1 MDCLSILAQAASNGT
16 AEASSNSGIIDIN
29 SIWTYINGLDY
40 VEALTF
46 ISFGAVC
53 LFYGWRVF
61 KILVVITFGLLG
73 LIIGMTMASK
83 LVGSDNQL
91 VGGLVG
97 MGLMASLSVPLMRWA
112 VSILGALAGAVL
124 TGGAWYAV
132 GLNESFMWAGALT
145 GLVAGGMI
153 SFIVFRVAII
163 LFTSLGGSAL
173 AMSGVLAVLNRY
185 DQTSETVWMLVST
198 RKWFLPIVLLVPT
211 IVGIIAQHKFVKGS
225 KEWDI

>member
-1 MDCLSILAQAASNGT
+1 MDFLCVLAQAAGNAN
-16 AEASSNSGIIDIN
+16 AEQAESVIDIN
-29 SIWTYINGLDY
+29 EIWRYVSGLNY

-61 KILVVITFGLLG
+61 KILVVICFGLLG
-73 LIIGMTMASK
+73 LIIGMAVAGR
-83 LVGSDNQL
+83 LLGSHNQL

-97 MGLMASLSVPLMRWA
+97 MGLLASLSVPLMRWA
-112 VSILGALAGAVL
+112 VSILGALAGAIL
-124 TGGAWYAV
+124 AGGTWYAA
-132 GLNESFMWAGALT
+132 GLNESYMWAGSLT

-163 LFTSLGGSAL
+163 LFTSLGGSTL
-173 AMSGVLAVLNRY
+173 AMGGILAILNNY
-185 DQTSETVWMLVST
+185 KQTSEPIWNLAST
-198 RKWFLPIVLLVPT
+198 YKWFLPVVLLVPT
-211 IVGIIAQHKFVKGS
+211 VIGIIAQHKFVKGS

>member
-1 MDCLSILAQAASNGT
+1 MDCLSILAQAAGNGA
-16 AEASSNSGIIDIN
+16 AEASGNVIDVNSL
-29 SIWTYINGLDY
+29 WTYINGLDY
-40 VEALTF
+40 IEALTF
-46 ISFGAVC
+46 VSFGAVC

-73 LIIGMTMASK
+73 LIIGMVLTSR
-83 LVGSDNQL
+83 LVGTDNQL
-91 VGGLVG
+91 VGGLIG
-97 MGLMASLSVPLMRWA
+97 MGLLASLSVPLMRWA
-112 VSILGALAGAVL
+112 VSVLGALAGAVL
-124 TGGAWYAV
+124 TGGIWYAV

-173 AMSGVLAVLNRY
+173 AMSGILAILNRY
-185 DQTSETVWMLVST
+185 PQTSDPIWTLVST
-198 RKWFLPIVLLVPT
+198 RKWFLPLVLLVPT
-211 IVGIIAQHKFVKGS
+211 FVGIIAQHKFVKGS